1 MISMIHRRTK
11 IVATLGP
18 ATDDPVVLRKIIE
31 AGVDVVRLNF
41 SHGKREDHARRAA
54 MVREIAAE
62 VGREVAIL
70 GDLQGPKIRVE
81 RFRDG
86 PVELLDGAEFTL
98 DTAHPEGEGDVNI
111 VGLAYKQL
119 PQDVEAGSVL
129 LLNDGLIVLTV
140 KRVDGTRI
148 ITEVTIGGTLSD
160 RKGINKQGGGLS
172 AAALTDKDKA
182 DIQTAADLEFDYL
195 AVSFPKDAADMLEAR
210 ELMEMAG
217 GRAGLVAKVERA
229 EAIENLAEIIEA
241 SDVVMVARGDLA
253 VEVGDAELPGLQK
266 KIIHDARERNRVV
279 ITATQMMESMISN
292 PVPTRAEVSDV
303 ANAVMDG
310 TDAVMLSA
318 ETASGKYPVKVVEAM
333 DRVCKGAEK
342 HRLTL
347 KSHHRLDEDFERVDE
362 AIAMA
367 TMYTA
372 NHLHVKAIV
381 SFTESGYTGLWMSRI
396 RSGIPIFAFT
406 RQPAT
411 RRRVCLY
418 RGVYP
423 VPFDIIDREPADI
436 LHDATA
442 TLIYMKVV
450 EPGEL
455 VIFTKGDFDGIAG
468 GTNTMRVHRVERP
481 RKRIE
486 ELSGDLDFGDSGA

>member
-1 MISMIHRRTK
+1 MIHRRTK

-18 ATDDPVVLRKIIE
+18 STDDPAVMRQLIL

-41 SHGKREDHARRAA
+41 SHGTREDHASRAA
-54 MVREIAAE
+54 LVREIAGE
-62 VGREVAIL
+62 LGRDVAIL

-81 RFRDG
+81 CFKDG
-86 PVELLDGAEFTL
+86 PVELTDGSEFVL
-98 DTAHPEGEGDVNI
+98 DTAHPKQEGDQHI
-111 VGLAYKQL
+111 VGLAYKAL
-119 PQDVEAGSVL
+119 PSDVSAGSVL
-129 LLNDGLIVLTV
+129 MLNDGLIMLTV
-140 KRVDGTRI
+140 KKVDGTRI
-148 ITEVTIGGTLSD
+148 ITDVTIGGTLSD

-172 AAALTDKDKA
+172 AAALTEKDKG
-182 DIQTAADLEFDYL
+182 DIQTAAELEFDYL
-195 AVSFPKDAADMLEAR
+195 AVSFPKNAADMMEAR
-210 ELMEMAG
+210 QLLEIAG
-217 GRAGLVAKVERA
+217 GRASLVAKVERA
-229 EAIENLAEIIEA
+229 EAVVNLAEIIEA
-241 SDVVMVARGDLA
+241 SDAIMVARGDLA

-266 KIIHDARERNRVV
+266 QMIHDARERNRVV
-279 ITATQMMESMISN
+279 ITATQMMESMIIN

-303 ANAVMDG
+303 ANAVIDG

-318 ETASGKYPVKVVEAM
+318 ETASGKYPVKTVQAM
-333 DRVCKGAEK
+333 DRVCKAAEK
-342 HRLTL
+342 HSMTMR
-347 KSHHRLDEDFERVDE
+347 SGHRIDEDFERVDE

-423 VPFDIIDREPADI
+423 VPFDIIDRDPADI
-436 LHDATA
+436 LSDATD
-442 TLIYMKVV
+442 TLTYMKAV
-450 EPGEL
+450 EPGDL
-455 VIFTKGDFDGIAG
+455 VVFTKGDFDGIAG

-481 RKRIE
+481 KERVE
-486 ELSGDLDFGDSGA
+486 DLSRDLDFGDSGG

>member
-1 MISMIHRRTK
+1 MIHRRTK

-18 ATDDPVVLRKIIE
+18 ATDDPAVLRELIV
-31 AGVDVVRLNF
+31 AGVNVVRLNF
-41 SHGKREDHARRAA
+41 SHGTRDDHAKRAD
-54 MVREIAAE
+54 MVREISGE
-62 VGREVAIL
+62 LGIDVAIL

-81 RFRDG
+81 CFKDG
-86 PVELLDGAEFTL
+86 PVELADGAEFTL
-98 DTAHPEGEGDVNI
+98 DTAHPKHEGDQNI
-111 VGLAYKQL
+111 VGLAYKEL
-119 PQDVEAGSVL
+119 PADVSAGSVL
-129 LLNDGLIVLTV
+129 MLNDGLIMLTV
-140 KRVDGTRI
+140 KKVEGTKI

-172 AAALTDKDKA
+172 AAALTDKDKN

-195 AVSFPKDAADMLEAR
+195 AVSFPKNAQDMMEAR
-210 ELMEMAG
+210 ELLEIAG
-217 GRAGLVAKVERA
+217 GRASLVAKVERA
-229 EAIENLAEIIEA
+229 EAVDNLAEIIEA
-241 SDVVMVARGDLA
+241 SDAIMVARGDLA
-253 VEVGDAELPGLQK
+253 VEVGDAVLPGLQK
-266 KIIHDARERNRVV
+266 QMIHDARERNRCV
-279 ITATQMMESMISN
+279 ITATQMMESMITN

-303 ANAVMDG
+303 ANAVIDG

-318 ETASGKYPVKVVEAM
+318 ETASGKYPVKAVLAM
-333 DRVCKGAEK
+333 DRVCKAAESHSMTTRSD
-342 HRLTL
+342 HRI
-347 KSHHRLDEDFERVDE
+347 DEDFERVDE

-436 LHDATA
+436 LSDATD

-450 EPGEL
+450 EPGDL
-455 VIFTKGDFDGIAG
+455 VVFTKGDFDGIAG

-481 RKRIE
+481 KE
-486 ELSGDLDFGDSGA
+486 KVGDQSGDLDFGDSGA

>member
-1 MISMIHRRTK
+1 MSRRRTK

-18 ATDDPVVLRKIIE
+18 STDDPAVLRQMILK
-31 AGVDVVRLNF
+31 GVDVVRLNF
-41 SHGKREDHARRAA
+41 SHGTREDHVKRAE
-54 MVREIAAE
+54 MVRDISGEL
-62 VGREVAIL
+62 GRDVAIL

-81 RFRDG
+81 RFAGG
-86 PVELLDGAEFTL
+86 PVELLDGAAFTL
-98 DTAHPEGEGDVNI
+98 DSAHPEDAGDATI
-111 VGLAYKQL
+111 VGLAYKEL
-119 PQDVEAGSVL
+119 PQDVSAGDRL
-129 LLNDGLIVLTV
+129 ALNDGLIILTV
-140 KRVDGTRI
+140 KKVEGTKV
-148 ITEVTIGGTLSD
+148 ITEVTVGGTLSD

-182 DIQTAADLEFDYL
+182 DIQTAAELEFDYL
-195 AVSFPKDAADMLEAR
+195 AVSFPKDGADMLEAR

-217 GRAGLVAKVERA
+217 GRSGLVAKVERA
-229 EAIENLAEIIEA
+229 EAVENLDAIIEA
-241 SDVVMVARGDLA
+241 SDAIMVARGDLA
-253 VEVGDAELPGLQK
+253 VEVGDAEVPGLQK
-266 KIIHDARERNRVV
+266 RMIHAARERNRIV
-279 ITATQMMESMISN
+279 ITATQMMESMISS

-318 ETASGKYPVKVVEAM
+318 ETASGAFPVKVVEAM
-333 DRVCKGAEK
+333 DRVCLGAENQP
-342 HRLTL
+342 LTQR
-347 KSHHRLDEDFERVDE
+347 SHHRLDEDFERVDE

-381 SFTESGYTGLWMSRI
+381 SFTESGYTALWMSRI

-406 RQPAT
+406 RQSVT

-423 VPFDIIDREPADI
+423 VPFDIIDRDPNDI
-436 LHDATA
+436 LTDAAA
-442 TLIYMKVV
+442 TLLYMGVV
-450 EPGEL
+450 ERGEL

-468 GTNTMRVHRVERP
+468 GSNTMRVHRVERP
-481 RKRIE
+481 REKAEDR
-486 ELSGDLDFGDSGA
+486 SGDLDFGDSGA